1 MEAIFKLPMYEWNY
15 FQLLPEY
22 KVALLN
28 ATAAELNVEAFP
40 NKRGKLAEGGAKV
53 GLVVSGSIVWDLIK
67 GQRAEGFKTV
77 FERAQ
82 RNLIWGNQV
91 ALDLAFRE
99 ANDRSH
105 FRTCSDS
112 K

>member
-1 MEAIFKLPMYEWNY
+1 MEAIFKLPTYEWNY

-28 ATAAELNVEAFP
+28 ATAAELNVEAFH

-82 RNLIWGNQV
+82 RNLIWGKSGN
-91 ALDLAFRE
+91 
-99 ANDRSH
+99 S
-105 FRTCSDS
+105 
-112 K
+112 